1 MAVALKALLS
11 TIPFGVCLLLAA
23 APDTRAASEP
33 PSRYRA
39 KLPAIR
45 ADQFPSTAEVELAV
59 ETNAYG
65 YVTRAEVRRTTD
77 AALGEFCAAAVRRWR
92 YAPAREYGQP
102 VAARFIQPFRFTGGT
117 LQAAAAQPMP
127 APPNADRR

>member
-1 MAVALKALLS
+1 MAVSRKAPIS
-11 TIPFGVCLLLAA
+11 TFSLGICLLLA
-23 APDTRAASEP
+23 APDTRAATEP
-33 PSRYRA
+33 PSRYQA

-45 ADQFPSTAEVELAV
+45 TDQFPSTVEVELAV

-65 YVTRAEVRRTTD
+65 FVTRVEVRRTTD

-117 LQAAAAQPMP
+117 LKAADVQSMP
-127 APPNADRR
+127 TPPSTDRR

>member
-1 MAVALKALLS
+1 MAVSLKAPLS
-11 TIPFGVCLLLAA
+11 TVSFGFCLLLLAA
-23 APDTRAASEP
+23 PNTRAATEP
-33 PSRYRA
+33 PSRYQA

-65 YVTRAEVRRTTD
+65 FVTRVEVRRTTN

-117 LQAAAAQPMP
+117 LQAAAAQLEPSP
-127 APPNADRR
+127 RSTDQR

>member
-1 MAVALKALLS
+1 MAVSLKAPLS
-11 TIPFGVCLLLAA
+11 TVPFGVCLLLLA
-23 APDTRAASEP
+23 APDTRAATTP
-33 PSRYRA
+33 PSRYQA

-45 ADQFPSTAEVELAV
+45 ADQFPSTAEVELDI

-117 LQAAAAQPMP
+117 LQAAAARSVPSSQS
-127 APPNADRR
+127 ADRR